1 MNTDDTNK
9 IISLKNV
16 SYTYAK
22 NTPFAKKALDD
33 INLDFYSNEY
43 TAIIGATGSGKS
55 TLIQHLNGLLKPD
68 QGEVLVNGIDTKDKK
83 SQKDLRKKVGLV
95 FQYAQYQLFE
105 ETVYK
110 DIEFGLIKRNVPED
124 QRKQRVLDTAKMV
137 GLTQENLNASPY
149 DLSGGQ
155 KKRAAIAGILVLKP
169 EILVLDEPAAG
180 LDPEGTRELFSI
192 IQNLHDNKECTV
204 ILVAHSMELVAQ
216 YAKRVIVLHD
226 SKVVMDGRRDEV
238 FGNVEQLTKLGL
250 DVPEV
255 TKIMMKLKISHPELN
270 DHIYTVSDAK
280 EEILKHINLT
290 KKSNQFK

>member
-1 MNTDDTNK
+1 MNTDETNR
-9 IISLKNV
+9 IISLKQV

-22 NTPFAKKALDD
+22 NTPFSKKALDD

-55 TLIQHLNGLLKPD
+55 TLIQHMNGLLKPD
-68 QGEVLVNGIDTKDKK
+68 IGEVLVDGIDTKDKK
-83 SQKDLRKKVGLV
+83 VQSDLRRKVGLV

-124 QRKQRVLDTAKMV
+124 QRKKRVLDTAKMV
-137 GLTQENLNASPY
+137 GLSQENLNASPY

-192 IQNLHDNKECTV
+192 IQKLHDNKECTV

-216 YAKRVIVLHD
+216 YAKRIIVLHD
-226 SKVVMDGRRDEV
+226 GKVVMDGTRDEV
-238 FGNVEQLTKLGL
+238 FGNVEQLTSLGL

-255 TKIMMKLKISHPELN
+255 TKILKKIKISHPEIN
-270 DHIYTVSDAK
+270 DKLYTVSDAK
-280 EEILKHINLT
+280 EEILKHI
-290 KKSNQFK
+290 KK